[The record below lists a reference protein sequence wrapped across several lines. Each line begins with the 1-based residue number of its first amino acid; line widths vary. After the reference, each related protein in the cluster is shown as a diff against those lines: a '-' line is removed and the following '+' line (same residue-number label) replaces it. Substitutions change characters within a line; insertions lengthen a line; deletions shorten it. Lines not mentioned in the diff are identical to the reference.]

1 VGAAASSEARAES
14 AGHAGPSDRSS
25 GVSKADRRAR
35 SKEAPKIAPQTLAR
49 LAAQHPTA
57 HCELD
62 FRSPFQLIVAVVLSA
77 QTTDVGVNKATP
89 KLFARYP
96 DAKALA
102 AVEPLEI
109 EPYVATLGFFRMKAK
124 SIVGLARALVER
136 HGGEVPQ
143 TMEELVK
150 LPGVGRKTA
159 NVVLGVLWNKPEGV
173 VVDTHV
179 TRLSLRL
186 GWTKQ
191 KDPEKIEQDLC
202 AILPR
207 SEWDHAAH
215 VLIFHGRRCCY
226 ARKPECEAC
235 SVSDVCPSAFEAELV
250 GRKGPRG
257 PRVPVAKAAK
267 PKPAKKKANKAPAKP
282 KRRGRS

>member
-1 VGAAASSEARAES
+1 LSGAIATAPALPKAARSARA
-14 AGHAGPSDRSS
+14 
-25 GVSKADRRAR
+25 KA
-35 SKEAPKIAPQTLAR
+35 APGIAPRTLAR
-49 LAAQHPTA
+49 LAKQHPAA

-89 KLFARYP
+89 KLFARFP

-102 AVEPLEI
+102 AAESIEV
-109 EPYVATLGFFRMKAK
+109 EPYVAALGFFRMKAR

-136 HGGEVPQ
+136 HGGEVPD
-143 TMEELVK
+143 TLEELVK

-179 TRLSLRL
+179 TRLSQRL
-186 GWTKQ
+186 GWTKHRE
-191 KDPEKIEQDLC
+191 PEKIELDLC
-202 AILPR
+202 KILPQ

-235 SVSDVCPSAFEAELV
+235 HVNDVCPHAFEADGV
-250 GRKGPRG
+250 GRKAPRPARPARAAAGPVPAKKAGEPEKAARRG
-257 PRVPVAKAAK
+257 KAASPKVAKAKAAK
-267 PKPAKKKANKAPAKP
+267 
-282 KRRGRS
+282 RGA